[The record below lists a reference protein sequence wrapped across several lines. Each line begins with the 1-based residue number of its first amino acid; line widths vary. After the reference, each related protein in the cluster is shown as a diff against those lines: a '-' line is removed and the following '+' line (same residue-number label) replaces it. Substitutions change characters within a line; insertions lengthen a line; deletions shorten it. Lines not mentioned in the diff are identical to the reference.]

1 MVLKFVLLNLKVS
14 QNSGTVRVFRRLILS
29 LIFRVT
35 ELRIRGLLIINFY
48 ALSFVSDGTYGD
60 EGYCFPPEKFAL
72 LVPLGKGYTS

>member
-48 ALSFVSDGTYGD
+48 ALSFVSHGTYGD

>member
-35 ELRIRGLLIINFY
+35 ELRIRGLLIINVY